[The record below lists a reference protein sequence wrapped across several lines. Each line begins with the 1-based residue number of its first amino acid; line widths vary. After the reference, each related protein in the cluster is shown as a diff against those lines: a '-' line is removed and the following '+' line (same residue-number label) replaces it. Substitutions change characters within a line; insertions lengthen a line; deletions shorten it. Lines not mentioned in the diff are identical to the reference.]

1 MRTHKQLAF
10 YQSILDT
17 LSEPGCPFCRF
28 LKDYQAARL
37 QHHSENRIRSLCNFH
52 TWGLAAV
59 QNALTAAQ
67 VFIDLVESASA
78 KADGTV
84 ACDLCQEISAEE
96 DRRIREFVGC
106 VHRRSVVDWLRQD
119 AVLCIPHGVK
129 LRRQLPLVLSAR
141 VETILE
147 KSRRQLVEELE
158 TLRNT
163 PQSDRPGWG
172 ALGRAAEFLVA
183 QRGLHE

>member
-1 MRTHKQLAF
+1 MRTHRQLAF

-37 QHHSENRIRSLCNFH
+37 QHHSENPIHTLCNFH
-52 TWGLAAV
+52 AWGLAAV

-67 VFIDLVESASA
+67 VFIDLVESAST
-78 KADGTV
+78 KADGKV
-84 ACDLCQEISAEE
+84 ECDLCAEIATEE

-106 VHRRSVVDWLRQD
+106 IQKRNVLDWLRQS
-119 AVLCIPHGVK
+119 AVLCIPHGIK

-141 VETILE
+141 IETILE
-147 KSRRQLVEELE
+147 NSRRELVEELE

-163 PQSDRPGWG
+163 PQANRPGWG
-172 ALGRAAEFLVA
+172 ALGRAAEFLVS
-183 QRGLHE
+183 QRGLHP